1 MKLLRRAK
9 PFPMESLAGYI
20 VRLTHLNH
28 YSSSAIILKMA
39 EIEERT
45 CHLNVFSTNQDDFS
59 KLSYITSVPENI
71 LWSMAFI
78 KKTSPHN
85 PTHWVN
91 GFGENF
97 FARLLNNN
105 CFTICTACLA
115 EKPYYR
121 KVWDLEHVTV
131 CPFHKCRL
139 IDSCPACGQVIN
151 FSSPNFFKCHKCN
164 FDFHDFWEKPIFEE
178 WLLSANIYQQV
189 GFPGIDTVLSKFD
202 EANPYLIPPF
212 FAIPFLSLNYLAN
225 LSHEDI
231 YFLDNQK

>member
-28 YSSSAIILKMA
+28 YPSSNIILKMA
-39 EIEERT
+39 EIEERK
-45 CHLNVFSTNQDDFS
+45 CHLNVFSTNQDDLS

-78 KKTSPHN
+78 KEASPHS
-85 PTHWVN
+85 HIHKVN

-97 FARLLNNN
+97 FVRLLNNN

-121 KVWDLEHVTV
+121 KVWDLDHVTV
-131 CPFHKCRL
+131 CPYLK
-139 IDSCPACGQVIN
+139 
-151 FSSPNFFKCHKCN
+151 
-164 FDFHDFWEKPIFEE
+164 
-178 WLLSANIYQQV
+178 LL
-189 GFPGIDTVLSKFD
+189 F
-202 EANPYLIPPF
+202 
-212 FAIPFLSLNYLAN
+212 
-225 LSHEDI
+225 
-231 YFLDNQK
+231 